1 MSSESSKMNGSEP
14 VIISRMK
21 ATNNNMR
28 TDYLDEYDVYSL
40 EHEKYFVGGQG
51 GKQRSKRDIVQNTRF
66 DPSQNVRII
75 TSKLQNFEHNRRK

>member
-1 MSSESSKMNGSEP
+1 MNRGEASKMSEP
-14 VIISRMK
+14 VIRVKNNSISK
-21 ATNNNMR
+21 
-28 TDYLDEYDVYSL
+28 TDYLDEYDEYSL

-51 GKQRSKRDIVQNTRF
+51 GKQRSKRDIVLNTRY